1 MKINANKAAAST
13 RFYRK
18 LHRWVA
24 IPLLGAMFLLG
35 ATGLLLAW
43 KKELK
48 LTPEVIART
57 AFEQQTTLSL
67 DSLQLRAVTYMKDSL
82 QLAWQIDRMD
92 VRPAKGIVKVRFEEH
107 FTELQLDIY
116 SGEVVS
122 VRQRTSD
129 IIEKLHDGSIL
140 DFLIRTNNDEIK
152 LVYAS
157 LTSLGLMLLS
167 ISGFYLWFYPRQIKR
182 TKRQKH

>member
-1 MKINANKAAAST
+1 
-13 RFYRK
+13 
-18 LHRWVA
+18 
-24 IPLLGAMFLLG
+24 
-35 ATGLLLAW
+35 
-43 KKELK
+43 
-48 LTPEVIART
+48 
-57 AFEQQTTLSL
+57 
-67 DSLQLRAVTYMKDSL
+67 
-82 QLAWQIDRMD
+82 MD

-129 IIEKLHDGSIL
+129 IIEKIHDGSIL